1 MPAVEKLIAGFRA
14 FRAKY
19 FEQRPELFGGLAS
32 VGQKPEVLVIA
43 CSDSRV
49 DPAILLNA
57 EPGELFVVR
66 NVAALVP
73 PYEPDENHHGTSAA
87 LEFAVRDLGVGH
99 VVVLGHSQCGGVDAL
114 RHSLAGDPLPPR
126 EFIGPWMSLAAE
138 DVRTCVHEQA
148 GAVTSRALEEAAIR
162 TSITNLRT
170 FPWIAAAEAEGR
182 LKLHGWRFDFDGGAL
197 FALDQNGGF
206 TPIVAGEILAG

>member
-19 FEQRPELFGGLAS
+19 FEQRPELFDGLAS
-32 VGQKPEVLVIA
+32 AGQRPEVLVIA

-57 EPGELFVVR
+57 EPGDLFVVR

-73 PYEPDENHHGTSAA
+73 PYQPDGHYHGTSAA

-99 VVVLGHSQCGGVDAL
+99 VVVLGHSSCGGMAAL
-114 RHSLAGDPLPPR
+114 RRSLSGDPPPR
-126 EFIGPWMSLAAE
+126 EFIGPWVSITEGHASCAH
-138 DVRTCVHEQA
+138 D
-148 GAVTSRALEEAAIR
+148 GADDGEVARRLEEAAVK
-162 TSITNLRT
+162 TSIANLRT
-170 FPWIAAAEAEGR
+170 FPWVAQAEAER
-182 LKLHGWRFDFDGGAL
+182 KLRLHGWWFDLERGAL
-197 FALDQNGGF
+197 FALDPSGAFTALVEGVNG
-206 TPIVAGEILAG
+206 

>member
-19 FEQRPELFGGLAS
+19 FEQRPELFGGLAT
-32 VGQKPEVLVIA
+32 GQRPEVLVIA

-87 LEFAVRDLGVGH
+87 LEFAVRDLRVGH
-99 VVVLGHSQCGGVDAL
+99 VVVLGHSHCGGIEAL
-114 RHSLAGDPLPPR
+114 RHSLAGDPMPPR
-126 EFIGPWMSLAAE
+126 EFIGPWMSIAMA
-138 DVRTCVHEQA
+138 DVRTCGHGETDEIA
-148 GAVTSRALEEAAIR
+148 ARAHEEAAIR
-162 TSITNLRT
+162 TSIVNLRT
-170 FPWIAAAEAEGR
+170 FPWVAAAEAEGR
-182 LKLHGWRFDFDGGAL
+182 LKLHGWRFDLDAGAL
-197 FALDQNGGF
+197 FALDPSGAF
-206 TPIVAGEILAG
+206 APMVAGESVAG

>member
-19 FEQRPELFGGLAS
+19 FEQRPELFDGLAS
-32 VGQKPEVLVIA
+32 TGQRPEVLVIA

-57 EPGELFVVR
+57 EPGDLFVVR

-73 PYEPDENHHGTSAA
+73 PYEPDGHYHGTSAA

-99 VVVLGHSQCGGVDAL
+99 VVVLGHSSCGGMAAL
-114 RHSLAGDPLPPR
+114 RRSLSGDPPSR
-126 EFIGPWMSLAAE
+126 EFIGPWVSITEGHATACAHDGAE
-138 DVRTCVHEQA
+138 ADVAR
-148 GAVTSRALEEAAIR
+148 RLEEAAVK
-162 TSITNLRT
+162 TSIANLRT
-170 FPWIAAAEAEGR
+170 FPWVAEAEAAGR
-182 LKLHGWRFDFDGGAL
+182 LRLHGWWFDLEHGAL
-197 FALDQNGGF
+197 FALDESGAF
-206 TPIVAGEILAG
+206 ISLVAGETAVG